1 MGASLLTLLSPL
13 TITKPLASTGHSLY
27 YNLISAILQM
37 FIIFKN
43 MKDIL
48 VSKVVVPWISEEAG
62 LIA

>member
-1 MGASLLTLLSPL
+1 
-13 TITKPLASTGHSLY
+13 
-27 YNLISAILQM
+27 M